1 MPQQIAHRP
10 GTPTPLAAA
19 AADSSSIDALSP
31 DRSLPLRLNSRGI
44 IVSQSEV
51 ADEELLP
58 QGTSAA
64 LPVRRER
71 RNSSDSM
78 GKFRPRMNS
87 VSEAAEPSALE
98 VQQEITVQEQNGM
111 PEPQQG
117 QQPEENEQ
125 ATGE

>member
-1 MPQQIAHRP
+1 
-10 GTPTPLAAA
+10 
-19 AADSSSIDALSP
+19 
-31 DRSLPLRLNSRGI
+31 
-44 IVSQSEV
+44 
-51 ADEELLP
+51 
-58 QGTSAA
+58 
-64 LPVRRER
+64 
-71 RNSSDSM
+71 M